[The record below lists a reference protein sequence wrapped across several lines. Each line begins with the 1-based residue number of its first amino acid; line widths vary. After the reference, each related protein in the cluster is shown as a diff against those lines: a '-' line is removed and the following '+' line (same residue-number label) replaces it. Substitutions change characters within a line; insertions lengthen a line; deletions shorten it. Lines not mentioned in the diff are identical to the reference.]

1 MAYSVGELVGYLR
14 LEGGAAF
21 DRGVMGAKR
30 SLDLTGESATKA
42 GAALGKTEQ
51 RLAGAGKAAAT
62 LSTENTRL
70 RAAQLSVVAAQ
81 ERYNTL
87 VAAGTGNTA
96 RLASAEASLLRAQDR
111 LAAMRIPPDP
121 GGLVRTRQNA
131 LRALETLGK
140 LGLAFG
146 VFELAR
152 KGLEEFQAGNELTRS
167 LNAVQAAAQ
176 ASDEQMVKVRATA
189 VGLGKDLTVPGA
201 TAVDAADA
209 INDLVKSGISLD
221 RAMAAARPSLLLA
234 AAAHVKLADAAVI
247 EGRVLDDF
255 RLPAEQA
262 GHVANVLAAAANS
275 AAGGLVE
282 LSEGMKYAGPTA
294 RAVGVDVTTTSA
306 ALVLMAKSGHEGSIG
321 GTAFANMLTRL
332 APVSKAAKTAM
343 AELGVNAWDAQG
355 KFRGLPVVVEQLHRA
370 QERLS
375 PKQFA
380 QDVQIAFGNRARLA
394 VFDFAHGGAASLD
407 MFTKRLQAGDV
418 QKYANTMNRG
428 LSAAGTQLRKEFTS
442 WAVDLNGKVQPA
454 LAEATFWLGDNLP
467 HAISRTQHTL
477 EPLEH
482 ELAGVFIPA
491 WHLLAGTLGVAA
503 AGLGD
508 VAHLLEAHRGTVQV
522 VGTVVLGMW
531 AAWKGYTIATTAV
544 RAVSAAIDVVTVKAY
559 RAATVASTLGSG
571 MVGNIS
577 PATLA
582 LGGLGVALG
591 VAAYAWQKHQAAVQ
605 ANRQAIDD
613 YTSAL
618 ERDNG
623 AIAENVRQQA
633 VSALQ
638 HAGAYDAARKFG
650 ISLGDVT
657 DAALGNS
664 AALGRVNSA
673 LVEWKS
679 AMDASGASSDNV
691 TGDTDGS
698 AAAYYKLRDAIG
710 SNNKQLNSAVQA
722 AKNEAEA
729 QGKSAAAI
737 GENKTALDA
746 LGVSTQ
752 YVVDAGGNLV
762 ETQTSV
768 GDKVDDTT
776 QKLEAQKTAADL
788 LKQSWDALNGIN
800 ESVETTQNAFLDS
813 LDSLT
818 ASVKQNGRSLDQNSS
833 AGRKNRET
841 LVQIIDAA
849 KAHAQAIADQ
859 VAATDGQTA
868 GLQAGN
874 AELTRN
880 EAAIRKQAAALHLD
894 AKATDALI
902 KALGSIG
909 AIKPVAHPDVDDT
922 AAKAK
927 AAALKRQL
935 DALNTRA
942 TAAVVVN
949 DGAATPR
956 LSAIQ
961 RQLDA
966 INGRTARAKV
976 LISIDNQD
984 LGRALADAAA
994 RAGGRVTFPGG
1005 HAPANAAG
1013 SGPGGVPDGW
1023 FTMNEQGWELG
1034 HKQGNKLDIYP
1045 HDQSKRM
1052 LPAGPSV
1059 PAYAGG
1065 SKAPQPV
1072 PVTVTA
1078 GGGSVVGIA
1087 SYIRGQIPDVRS
1099 AVRLLSA
1106 AVDDAFQLKGLQAKI
1121 AAVKTDLA
1129 NVVQARSQF
1138 ASGVLSSLTG
1148 QIDLTKF
1155 GDPASMLAALRYGT
1169 ATNQRFAGELTRLGK
1184 AGAPSALIQ
1193 ALAAGGPNSGLDAL
1207 AGASKTDLAQVVKAY
1222 SAFTASA
1229 QGGGSLAGNV
1239 AFGSQIAADRQAA
1252 ARYAAQS
1259 ARTEKAMIN
1268 ATLQLARLAGRPVVV
1283 QADGKT
1289 WATTKYVDKE
1299 LQGVI
1304 DELRHVLVTGRAG

>member
-1 MAYSVGELVGYLR
+1 VAYSVGELVGYLR
-14 LEGGAAF
+14 LEGGPAF

-42 GAALGKTEQ
+42 AAALGKTEAK
-51 RLAGAGKAAAT
+51 LAGAGQAAAT

-81 ERYNTL
+81 ERYNAL

-96 RLASAEASLLRAQDR
+96 RLASAEATLLRAQDR
-111 LAAMRIPPDP
+111 LAAFRPPPDP
-121 GGLVRTRQNA
+121 GGLVRMRTNT
-131 LRALETLGK
+131 LRAVETLGK

-152 KGLEEFQAGNELTRS
+152 KGLEAFQAGNELTTS

-209 INDLVKSGISLD
+209 INDLVKSGIALD

-282 LSEGMKYAGPTA
+282 LSEGMKFAGPTA

-306 ALVLMAKSGHEGSIG
+306 ALVLMAKSGHEGTIG

-508 VAHLLEAHRGTVQV
+508 VAHLLEQHRGTVQV

-531 AAWKGYTIATTAV
+531 AAWKGYTIAKTAV
-544 RAVSAAIDVVTVKAY
+544 QAVSAAVETLRN
-559 RAATVASTLGSG
+559 RAELAGETMLAMRAGEASISSG
-571 MVGNIS
+571 
-577 PATLA
+577 TLA

-605 ANRQAIDD
+605 ANKQAIDS
-613 YTSAL
+613 YTEAIKADS
-618 ERDNG
+618 G
-623 AIAENVRQQA
+623 AIAENVQQQA
-633 VSALQ
+633 VSTLQ

-650 ISLGDVT
+650 ISLADVT

-673 LVEWKS
+673 LDEWKS

-710 SNNKQLNSAVQA
+710 SNNKQVNAAVQA

-737 GENKTALDA
+737 GQSKTALDA

-788 LKQSWDALNGIN
+788 LKQAWDALNGVN

-813 LDSLT
+813 LDDLT
-818 ASVKQNGRSLDQNSS
+818 ASVKANGRSLDQNSA

-841 LVQIIDAA
+841 LVQIIDKA
-849 KAHAQAIADQ
+849 KEHAQAIADQ

-874 AELTRN
+874 AELARN
-880 EAAIRKQAAALHLD
+880 EDRIRKQAAALHLS
-894 AKATDALI
+894 KTATDALI
-902 KALGSIG
+902 KAIGSIG
-909 AIKPVAHPDVDDT
+909 QVKPIAHPDVDDA

-927 AAALKRQL
+927 AAALKKQL